1 MDAENGFRPIL
12 CVCVCITSDAM
23 FNGDGDVDAYADDK
37 CEQSIKHQFAVTPLQ
52 LTLIIGS
59 RFTVL

>member
-23 FNGDGDVDAYADDK
+23 FNGDVDAYADDK